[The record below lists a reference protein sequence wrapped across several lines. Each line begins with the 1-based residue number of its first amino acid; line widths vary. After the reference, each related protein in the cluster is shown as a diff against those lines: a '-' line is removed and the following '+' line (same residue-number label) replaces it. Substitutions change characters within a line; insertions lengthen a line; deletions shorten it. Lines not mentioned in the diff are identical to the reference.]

1 MTTNVSDSQEG
12 WGYPIQR
19 DYLQGTFRQA
29 GWFKRMP
36 EEAELPFP
44 RLCITNGQER
54 RNPQV
59 TDPGF
64 CLGHHRSPLT
74 SADTKEGGLFGLWLE
89 HHFGDQKLTFPGRDG
104 SAGNTLM
111 AKASDPSLIPRN
123 ACGGRRGQTPANF
136 PLA

>member
-1 MTTNVSDSQEG
+1 MTTTFSDSQEG
-12 WGYPIQR
+12 WGYSIQR
-19 DYLQGTFRQA
+19 EHLLSIFRHA

-36 EEAELPFP
+36 EETEHPFP
-44 RLCITNGQER
+44 GLCITNGQER

-64 CLGHHRSPLT
+64 CLGHHRSTLT
-74 SADTKEGGLFGLWLE
+74 SADTKEGGLFELWFE

-104 SAGNTLM
+104 SAGNTLT

-123 ACGGRRGQTPANF
+123 TPGGRRGQTPANF